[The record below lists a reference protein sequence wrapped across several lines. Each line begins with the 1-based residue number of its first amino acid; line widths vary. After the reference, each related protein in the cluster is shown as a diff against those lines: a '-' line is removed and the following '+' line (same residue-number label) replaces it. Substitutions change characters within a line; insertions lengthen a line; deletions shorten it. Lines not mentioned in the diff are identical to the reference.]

1 MLVSNL
7 HRFTDGISQ
16 VYTRDKNDISLNSQA
31 DFYSHEWCYFFN
43 QGVQSFYFKVNY
55 LKLKYLSN

>member
-31 DFYSHEWCYFFN
+31 DFFN
-43 QGVQSFYFKVNY
+43 QGVQSFYFKVNH

>member
-31 DFYSHEWCYFFN
+31 DFFN